1 MPETN
6 DTAPDRKRRL
16 PRIRSIVLGAVV
28 LLLLIQLVPYG
39 RDYTNPKVKAT
50 PDWPSAEVEQL
61 AMESCADCHSNLTKW
76 PKYARVAPGSWLIKR
91 DVDEGR
97 STLNW
102 SEPCGEYE
110 EIREVIES
118 GEMPPKQYTII
129 HRSTKLT
136 DAEKKT
142 LAEGL
147 DQAFTQMNM
156 RECIGG
162 D

>member
-1 MPETN
+1 M
-6 DTAPDRKRRL
+6 
-16 PRIRSIVLGAVV
+16 RSILLGVV
-28 LLLLIQLVPYG
+28 ILFLLIQLVPYG

-50 PDWPSAEVEQL
+50 PNWPSSEVEQL
-61 AMESCADCHSNLTKW
+61 AAESCADCHSNLTKW

-97 STLNW
+97 SALNW

-110 EIREVIES
+110 EIREVVES

-129 HRSTKLT
+129 HRNANLS

-142 LAEGL
+142 LSEGL
-147 DQAFTQMNM
+147 DQALTAMSM
-156 RECIGG
+156 SECPGG